1 MCFWRGVC
9 SNGASVGK
17 EKRDNK
23 SPSFRLTPAR
33 EGDGGEELNGDIIK
47 KMKIGNKD
55 EEMKRLDLKSRM
67 MKRRFKA
74 GHKR

>member
-1 MCFWRGVC
+1 M
-9 SNGASVGK
+9 
-17 EKRDNK
+17 
-23 SPSFRLTPAR
+23 
-33 EGDGGEELNGDIIK
+33 GEELNGDIIK